1 MYGSKSTWLLVSSL
15 SHLSKFLLSSRSF
28 KKQHVTAV
36 FGLLFLYFL
45 IFFNFFFGFRMGV
58 AWQKSGAGED
68 TALRRR
74 KERGLS
80 VLGDR
85 WRGGLVH
92 DGLVLDRLHVL

>member
-1 MYGSKSTWLLVSSL
+1 M
-15 SHLSKFLLSSRSF
+15 
-28 KKQHVTAV
+28 QHVTAV
-36 FGLLFLYFL
+36 FGLLFLYF
-45 IFFNFFFGFRMGV
+45 FYFFGFRMGV